1 MQLEEF
7 RLLGSFIWKF
17 FHPFENGIY
26 SQNYIVALAKLFEVG
41 PEFLIVGTCNLISVA
56 VFMNI
61 AFLQAGEMP
70 VQGVV
75 KIFPVSFAQA

>member
-26 SQNYIVALAKLFEVG
+26 SQNDIITLAKLLKVK
-41 PEFLIVGTCNLISVA
+41 PELLIVGTGNLISVT
-56 VFMNI
+56 VLLDI
-61 AFLQAGEMP
+61 AFLQAG
-70 VQGVV
+70 
-75 KIFPVSFAQA
+75 KF